1 MIHTIGIGGSG
12 TMGTSMALIFAE
24 QGYKVTVLYRRETT
38 AEKSKAT
45 IHDALTTEFGLD
57 AKAEEKKAKVW
68 DNLTYS
74 HDVQSFGDCDLIVE
88 SIAENMEIKHAY
100 WKKISDVAKPDALL
114 ATNTSGLSITEIAS
128 VVKNKDRFVGMHW
141 FNPPHIIPL
150 IEVIKG
156 NETSDATA
164 QAVFE
169 IAQAIGKKPIMVHKD
184 AKGFIAN
191 RLQVAVLREALHIV
205 EEGIGS
211 YTDVDDAMKYGIGF
225 RYACLGPFEVVDLGG
240 LDVFHS
246 VSDYLYSDLAA
257 DQKPQKLFD
266 TLVKE
271 GKLGVKKGEG
281 FYDYH
286 NGKDKKAIEMRDKKF
301 LTQARI
307 QKETES
313 N

>member
-1 MIHTIGIGGSG
+1 
-12 TMGTSMALIFAE
+12 MGTSMALIFAE
-24 QGYKVTVLYRRETT
+24 KGYKVTILYRREST

-45 IHDALTTEFGLD
+45 IQDALVTEFGSD
-57 AKAEEKKAKVW
+57 AKALEKQAEIW
-68 DNLTYS
+68 NNITYS
-74 HDVQSFGDCDLIVE
+74 NEVKSFSECDLIVE
-88 SIAENMEIKHAY
+88 SIAENMEIKHKY

-114 ATNTSGLSITEIAS
+114 ATNTSGLSITDIAS

-156 NETSDATA
+156 DETSDATA
-164 QAVFE
+164 QAVFN
-169 IAQAIGKKPIMVHKD
+169 IAQEIGKKPVMVQKD

-211 YTDVDDAMKYGIGF
+211 YKDVDDAMKYGIGF
-225 RYACLGPFEVVDLGG
+225 RYACLGPFEVVYLGG

-246 VSDYLYSDLAA
+246 VSNYLYSDLAA
-257 DQKPQKLFD
+257 DQKPQQLFD

-271 GKLGVKKGEG
+271 GKLGVKNGEG

-286 NGKDKKAIEMRDKKF
+286 NGKDKEAIEKRDKKF
-301 LTQARI
+301 LTQAQI